1 MIAVKAVAIDID
13 GTITDE
19 TRAVNCKTVVELRKI
34 EIPVILVT
42 GNVMCYAR
50 TAAKLLG
57 FSEIVVAENGGVV
70 RFEYD
75 GKDLILGD
83 KQKCLDAMELLSE
96 HFPVEPLDLELR
108 LSEVALRR
116 TFPIEDAEKLLNLEA
131 VGVKIV
137 DSGFAYHLMD
147 KSVSKGKALEIVAER
162 LEISLD
168 EFVAIGDSEN
178 DIDMLNAVG
187 YGVAVANAHP
197 SLKRVAKLVTEASNG
212 DGVIEALK
220 KIGVLR

>member
-1 MIAVKAVAIDID
+1 VVRARAVAIDID

-19 TRAVNCKTVVELRKI
+19 TRAVNCRAVVELRKI
-34 EIPVILVT
+34 KIPVILVT

-83 KQKCLDAMELLSE
+83 KQKCLHAMELLSE
-96 HFPVEPLDLELR
+96 HFRIEPLDLELR

-116 TFPIEDAEKLLNLEA
+116 TFPIEEAEKLLSSQKID
-131 VGVKIV
+131 VKIV
-137 DSGFAYHLMD
+137 DSVFAYHLMD
-147 KSVSKGKALEIVAER
+147 RSVSKGKALEIVAER
-162 LEISLD
+162 LKIPLD

-178 DIDMLNAVG
+178 DIDMLKAVG

-197 SLKRVAKLVTEASNG
+197 SLKKVARLVTHASNG
-212 DGVIEALK
+212 EGVIEALK
-220 KIGVLR
+220 KIGVLQ